1 MSPRLSFAL
10 GAAVDAGR
18 LTLSWFQGVG
28 GFELKDDDS
37 PVTAADRAAE
47 RRLREHIAT
56 QYPSEAIMGEEE
68 GGTIARNC
76 WVIDPIDGTKSF
88 VCGVPLYAVLLSF
101 EDHHG
106 PLIGVSYF
114 PALDWL
120 VYAERG
126 QGAFANGRPIQ
137 VSRTTEL
144 NQVVVCGGAHRS
156 MTRHGR
162 AEGFQ
167 RIAESVMATRTWG
180 DAYGH
185 CLVAA
190 GRVQAMVDPV
200 VAPWDLSAV
209 SLIVEEA
216 GGRATDFAGNRIPRT
231 EAVSSNGLLHDWVLE
246 QFAG

>member
-1 MSPRLSFAL
+1 MSPRLAFAL
-10 GAAVDAGR
+10 EAAVEAGK
-18 LTLSWFQGVG
+18 LTLAWFQGSG
-28 GFELKDDDS
+28 GFELKADDS
-37 PVTAADRAAE
+37 PVTAADHAAE
-47 RRLREHIAT
+47 RRLRERLE
-56 QYPSEAIMGEEE
+56 QRFPNEAILGEEE
-68 GGTIARNC
+68 GGSIAKNC

-101 EDHHG
+101 EDDAG

-126 QGAFANGRPIQ
+126 QGAFANGRPIR
-137 VSRTTEL
+137 VSETTDL
-144 NQVVVCGGAHRS
+144 NHVVVCSGAHRS
-156 MTRHGR
+156 MARHGR
-162 AEGFQ
+162 TEGFH
-167 RIAESVMATRTWG
+167 RIAEAVMATRTWG

-190 GRVQAMVDPV
+190 GRAQAMVDPI

-216 GGRATDFAGNRIPRT
+216 GGRSTDFSGDRIPRY
-231 EAVSSNGLLHDWVLE
+231 EALSSNGLLHNWLME
-246 QFAG
+246 QFA